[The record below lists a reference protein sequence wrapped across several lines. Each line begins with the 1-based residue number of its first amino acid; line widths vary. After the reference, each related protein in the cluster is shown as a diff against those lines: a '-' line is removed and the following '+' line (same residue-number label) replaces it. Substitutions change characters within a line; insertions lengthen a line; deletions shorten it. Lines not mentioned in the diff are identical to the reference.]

1 MKPHKTLL
9 SAWFILALFSL
20 SCNPEKEEV
29 KEDPQHI
36 QTIITTGDLD
46 ISVGQMVY
54 VPAYSQ
60 IHSVYSGGKDQM
72 INFAVTLS
80 IRNTD
85 LEHPIIIK
93 SVSYYDNDGTLLKE
107 YVEKPFQLSKMASIS
122 FNIQQSDESGGVG
135 ANFIV
140 KWGAEKEVYEPY
152 IEAIMLGAH
161 GTHGFAWRSPAYVIK
176 EINN

>member
-1 MKPHKTLL
+1 MILKNLL
-9 SAWFILALFSL
+9 LVWLIPVLFLL
-20 SCNPEKEEV
+20 SCNPEKEEP
-29 KEDPQHI
+29 KQLPQHI
-36 QTIITTGDLD
+36 QTITTTGNLD

-60 IHSVYSGGKDQM
+60 IHSFYSGGKDQM
-72 INFAVTLS
+72 INVAVTLS

-93 SVSYYDNDGTLLKE
+93 SVTYYDNDGVFLKE
-107 YVEKPFQLSKMASIS
+107 YVETPLKLSKMASIS
-122 FNIQQSDESGGVG
+122 FNIKLFDISGGVG

-140 KWGAEKEVYEPY
+140 EWGAEEEVYEPY
-152 IEAIMLGAH
+152 IEAIMIGAQ

-176 EINN
+176 EINK